1 MEISITK
8 ALRELKTLDA
18 RITKK
23 VKETT
28 FVTSKK
34 SNETIRGFRTVE
46 DFEKEVK
53 ETVQSINDLIARR
66 KTLKKAIVESNATT
80 TVEIAGVKMTVADAI
95 ERKKFIEVEK
105 TLLKK
110 MSIDF
115 AQAQTNLEVKNEQA
129 QLRLDSQLS
138 GMISKDGKTDL
149 TAVEGFKTLF
159 WGTEKTVLID
169 PINISEV
176 IKKLQVDIETFEQD
190 VDVALSEVNART
202 NITLEEKAAV

>member
-1 MEISITK
+1 VEISITK

-34 SNETIRGFRTVE
+34 SNETIRGYRTVE
-46 DFEKEVK
+46 DFEKDVK
-53 ETVQSINDLIARR
+53 ETVQSINDLVARR

-176 IKKLQVDIETFEQD
+176 IKRLQVDIETFEQD

>member
-34 SNETIRGFRTVE
+34 SNENIRGYRTVE

-53 ETVQSINDLIARR
+53 ETVQSVNDLITRR
-66 KTLKKAIVESNATT
+66 KNLKKAIVESNATT

-129 QLRLDSQLS
+129 QLRLDNQLS
-138 GMISKDGKTDL
+138 GMISKEGKTDL

-176 IKKLQVDIETFEQD
+176 IKRLQVDIETFEQD

>member
-34 SNETIRGFRTVE
+34 SNETIRGYRTVE
-46 DFEKEVK
+46 DFEKDVK
-53 ETVQSINDLIARR
+53 ETVQSINDLVARR

-176 IKKLQVDIETFEQD
+176 IKRLQVDIETFEQD

>member
-129 QLRLDSQLS
+129 QLRLDNQLS

-202 NITLEEKAAV
+202 NITLEDKVAV

>member
-34 SNETIRGFRTVE
+34 SNETIRGYRTVE

-53 ETVQSINDLIARR
+53 ETVQSIHDLIARR

>member
-34 SNETIRGFRTVE
+34 SNENIRGYRTVE

-66 KTLKKAIVESNATT
+66 KNLKKAIVESNATT

-115 AQAQTNLEVKNEQA
+115 AQSQTNLEVKNEQA

-149 TAVEGFKTLF
+149 NAVEGFKTLF

-202 NITLEEKAAV
+202 NITLEDKVAV